1 MLSWKEESEWGIMLV
16 NQVRRTYTDR
26 GETLVESFLVF
37 VSLEGT
43 SLPHGFQRE
52 RVADSRSSLFSKE
65 LAKAC
70 IICSPDMVSV
80 LKFLSVSLALN
91 FSEEHTG
98 LGIN

>member
-26 GETLVESFLVF
+26 GEPLVESLLVF

-52 RVADSRSSLFSKE
+52 
-65 LAKAC
+65 
-70 IICSPDMVSV
+70 
-80 LKFLSVSLALN
+80 
-91 FSEEHTG
+91 G
-98 LGIN
+98 G